1 MTPIFPGHIETSI
14 THLPVL
20 PDEVLRFLRADR
32 GRYFF
37 DGTVGLA
44 GHSEAI
50 LRASPGNYLYGTDR
64 DNQAL
69 ALARQRLSPYNGHF
83 TLFHSDFRRLADL
96 PLDIG
101 IIDGFLFD
109 LGVSS
114 FQLEDRQKG
123 FSYSQD
129 APLDMRMDQTQGQT
143 AAEVVNTYSYER
155 LAGILR
161 EYGEFRNPVKLIDQV
176 VFHRKGKKIATTGEL
191 KELVRRVFPKTKTMD
206 PLARVFQALRIEVNQ
221 ELAGLQDFFWHLF
234 ARMKPGARVVI
245 ISFHS
250 LEDRIAKTVFKQGQ
264 KKGIMTIL
272 TGKPAT
278 ASTTEIKAN
287 PRARSAK
294 LRAAER
300 L

>member
-1 MTPIFPGHIETSI
+1 MTPIPPGQIEKSI
-14 THLPVL
+14 SHLPVL
-20 PDEVLRFLRADR
+20 PDEALHGLRADR
-32 GRYFF
+32 GGCFF

-83 TLFHSDFRRLADL
+83 TLFHRDFRQLTGL

-143 AAEVVNTYSYER
+143 AAEVVNTYSYEQ

-161 EYGEFRNPVKLIDQV
+161 EYGELRNPGKLIDQV
-176 VFHRKGKKIATTGEL
+176 VFHRKGKKIVTTGEL
-191 KELVRRVFPKTKTMD
+191 KEIVRRVMPKTKTMD

-221 ELAGLQDFFWHLF
+221 ELTGLPDFFQELF
-234 ARMKPGARVVI
+234 GRMKPGARVVI

-264 KKGIMTIL
+264 KKGMMTIL
-272 TGKPAT
+272 TGKPIT
-278 ASTTEIKAN
+278 ASAAELRAN
-287 PRARSAK
+287 PRSRSAK